1 MRRGEVEE
9 GEGREEEE
17 EAAERQE
24 AAGALTGN
32 FPLRSGLQHSDFT
45 ASLHHLKCT

>member
-9 GEGREEEE
+9 GEGREEE

-32 FPLRSGLQHSDFT
+32 FPLCSGLQHSDFT